1 MFDQTFVDAHAH
13 TRRPW
18 TVALSLAVQSL
29 LVGVLLIIPILHPE
43 ILHPK
48 IDVPIFVHLQRAP
61 EIVRAEPAHSSAA
74 PHSLAPHVFVAPT
87 TIPNFVKR
95 VVDTDVAPATE
106 SFYMG
111 SAVPGAGQG
120 SDILSSIVQSVPD
133 APAPRPKAQP
143 QPSVAPATG
152 PVRVSEGVQA
162 ARLIY
167 GPKPPY
173 PPLAITAHVEG
184 RVRMQAIIAPDG
196 TINSLQVISG
206 PPLLINAA
214 RDAVSRWRYQPTL
227 LSGKAVEVITE
238 IDVNFMLGR

>member
-13 TRRPW
+13 TRKPW

-29 LVGVLLIIPILHPE
+29 LVGVLLIVPILHPE

-48 IDVPIFVHLQRAP
+48 IDVPIFVHLQRVP
-61 EIVRAEPAHSSAA
+61 EIVRADPAHSSA
-74 PHSLAPHVFVAPT
+74 PTHSSVAHIFVPPT
-87 TIPNFVKR
+87 NIPTGVKR
-95 VVDTDVAPATE
+95 IVDVDMAPATE
-106 SFYMG
+106 SF
-111 SAVPGAGQG
+111 ALAGQG
-120 SDILSSIVQSVPD
+120 TDILAGIVPNALPD
-133 APAPRPKAQP
+133 AQPARPKPQP
-143 QPSVAPATG
+143 QVQPPTPPPAG

-196 TINSLQVISG
+196 TINSLQVMSG

-227 LSGKAVEVITE
+227 LNGKAVEVITE